1 MLSFSNGT
9 PKELFLEV
17 RILEEFGAL
26 GLQSGKMK
34 ITRELHQESF
44 LRMISPLFFVDC

>member
-34 ITRELHQESF
+34 SPENCTRNHSYE
-44 LRMISPLFFVDC
+44 